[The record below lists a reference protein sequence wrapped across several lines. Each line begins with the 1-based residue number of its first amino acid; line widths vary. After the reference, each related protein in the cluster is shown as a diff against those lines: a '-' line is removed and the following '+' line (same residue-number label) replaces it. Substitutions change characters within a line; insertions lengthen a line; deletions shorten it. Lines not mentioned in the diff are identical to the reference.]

1 MSKELLLTVIVK
13 QEDKGYSVLC
23 PELNVASQGETFE
36 ESISNIKEA
45 TELYIES
52 AEQLGIMEEVLD
64 QLGILKQDFNKGQI
78 FPKVITANVPIRI
91 AA

>member
-1 MSKELLLTVIVK
+1 MVVK

-52 AEQLGIMEEVLD
+52 AEQLGFMDEVLD